1 MYTFNKLTFIGMI
14 LTTLILTCILTTN
27 PAIAAI
33 NTENITALWLFDE
46 GEGTTATDSSGNGND
61 GTIHGATWVDGKF
74 GQALEFNGTDNWVE
88 VPHSQTVSFEAG
100 TSFSLTVHFKGTKV
114 GGSLAGKNYEDKTQ
128 AVPWYMLWNGGADNK
143 VTFFLRDS
151 ASQNSRPISTTEIG
165 DNEWHFIAGVADAD
179 SGKVS
184 LWIDGEKEAEADFDT
199 NSGYGTSEGVFHI
212 GRHFDRYSAGI
223 IDEVV
228 LFNTAL
234 SEADLQSV
242 MNDGLAALTAVE
254 AEGKIAT
261 TWGDIKKRSK

>member
-1 MYTFNKLTFIGMI
+1 MI
-14 LTTLILTCILTTN
+14 LTTLILTCILTIN

-179 SGKVS
+179 AGKAS
-184 LWIDGEKEAEADFDT
+184 LWIDGVKEAEADFDT

-234 SEADLQSV
+234 SEADLQHLPQLKLKEKSLRLGV
-242 MNDGLAALTAVE
+242 T
-254 AEGKIAT
+254 
-261 TWGDIKKRSK
+261 